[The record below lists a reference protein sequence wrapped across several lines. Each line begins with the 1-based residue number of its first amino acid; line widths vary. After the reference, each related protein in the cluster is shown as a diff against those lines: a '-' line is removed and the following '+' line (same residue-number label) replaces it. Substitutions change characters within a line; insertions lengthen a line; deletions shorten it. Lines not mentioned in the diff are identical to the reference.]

1 MQTGKEI
8 SNSAGNYYYNN
19 NNYNSAVS
27 TTTLKNVVNDNEKV
41 QFPKKQQQQL
51 QQHPDSVLSTVVVL
65 KGRVYDIGNDSN
77 RNKHVERHAGCEN
90 ILGLTG
96 FCNNR

>member
-8 SNSAGNYYYNN
+8 SNSTGNYYNN
-19 NNYNSAVS
+19 NNSSSAVS

-41 QFPKKQQQQL
+41 QFPKTQQQ
-51 QQHPDSVLSTVVVL
+51 QQHPDSVLSTVIVL

-77 RNKHVERHAGCEN
+77 RNKHVEGRAG
-90 ILGLTG
+90 
-96 FCNNR
+96 